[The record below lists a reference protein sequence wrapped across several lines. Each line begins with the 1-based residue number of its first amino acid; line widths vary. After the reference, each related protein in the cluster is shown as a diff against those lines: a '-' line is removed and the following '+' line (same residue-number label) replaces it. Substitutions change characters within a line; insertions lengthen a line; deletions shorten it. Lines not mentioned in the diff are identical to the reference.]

1 MINIPLLYQQ
11 FREAGLPVYNV
22 AANGDVSFAY
32 VLTPGEKDLARQILA
47 AHDPTAVLHELA
59 QWSTWTPQQAGDY
72 VQGNILNGMDQA
84 GVDAWIDANVTSLA
98 TARTGM
104 KMLAGAILNTR
115 AILKIIATAIV
126 YFRMI
131 VLAKD

>member
-11 FREAGLPVYNV
+11 FREAGLPVYDISPS
-22 AANGDVSFAY
+22 GDVTFAY
-32 VLTPGEKDLARQILA
+32 PLTPGEEELARQILTA
-47 AHDPTAVLHELA
+47 NDPSAVLHELT

-72 VQGNILNGMDQA
+72 VQRNILNGMDQA

-98 TARTGM
+98 TARTGL

-115 AILKIIATAIV
+115 TILKIIATAII